1 MTGREVWRVALAATG
16 LFVAGCAVTATGDAP
31 SAPLVSH
38 VSATHAATR
47 PANGLALS
55 LPPAGF
61 AVAHGD
67 TVVLYTMTGR
77 RFRVLHHVRIVG
89 ARFNRHPWLRD
100 RKGRYLQMRGGRT
113 VFRATR
119 RPQLAIESE
128 GSSCIV
134 TDDSRRTSVKV
145 CVVPTSDNELHT
157 RLTVTHGGHTLTV
170 RSYPPGLPGGDW
182 EYGTVSPNG
191 QQLLAQ
197 WSGECEVPQAY
208 LVDISSGAIH
218 PVDGDISA
226 DAPESQGLGWSAA
239 GLPVVDFPT
248 AACGSGVSKAGVYLT
263 STSGQLGHRLL
274 ATRDQVVMWF

>member
-1 MTGREVWRVALAATG
+1 MTVRAVWRVALAAAC
-16 LFVAGCAVTATGDAP
+16 LLAAGCAVTASGDAP
-31 SAPLVSH
+31 SAPLISH
-38 VSATHAATR
+38 PSATHAATR
-47 PANGLALS
+47 PANGMALS
-55 LPPAGF
+55 LPPTGF

-67 TVVLYTMTGR
+67 SVVLYTSGGR

-89 ARFNRHPWLRD
+89 ARFSRHPWLRD
-100 RKGRYLQMRGGRT
+100 RAGRYVELRGGRR
-113 VFRATR
+113 VFRTAR
-119 RPQLAIESE
+119 RPQVAIEGE
-128 GSSCIV
+128 SSRCII
-134 TDDSRRTSVKV
+134 TDHSRGTSVKV

-157 RLTVTHGGHTLTV
+157 RLTVTHSGHTLTV
-170 RSYPPGLPGGDW
+170 KSYPPGLPGGDW
-182 EYGTVSPNG
+182 EYGALSPNG

-208 LVDISSGAIH
+208 LVDIGSGAIH
-218 PVDGDISA
+218 PVDSELSA
-226 DAPESQGLGWSAA
+226 DAPESLGLGWSAA